1 MWYLVLRRP
10 IKPREQWTVSLDQH
24 LIWMKAQHESG
35 KILFSGP
42 TTDRKYGVYVIRA
55 ASREEAERIAA
66 GDPYTAAGFCEFELL
81 EWEVHQIM
89 GVGPF
94 TAAALSA
101 HR

>member
-1 MWYLVLRRP
+1 M
-10 IKPREQWTVSLDQH
+10 KQQH
-24 LIWMKAQHESG
+24 DAG

-55 ASREEAERIAA
+55 ASKGEAEKIA
-66 GDPYTAAGFCEFELL
+66 GTDPYTVAGFTTFELL

-94 TAAALSA
+94 SAAEMRP
-101 HR
+101 HK